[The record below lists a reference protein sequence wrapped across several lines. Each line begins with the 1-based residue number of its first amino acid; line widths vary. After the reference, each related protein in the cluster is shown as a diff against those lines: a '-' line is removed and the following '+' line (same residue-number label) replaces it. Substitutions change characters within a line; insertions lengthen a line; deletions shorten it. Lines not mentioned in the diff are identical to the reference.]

1 MSTHFTSKHL
11 SAISI
16 PYLCCLLI
24 TETGSIS
31 QIWWDNEHYLV
42 LPLLDGQQNWTLSG
56 IQGRRTSSIRWYT
69 LILWVEGGILIA
81 PQSKRFLSPLLSE
94 RQFFSLPS
102 YPACFNP
109 VSTPRVLLQYGR
121 SRLALING
129 PFLSSLNP
137 HFGNLVKCK
146 TFVIK
151 MSYQQK
157 KHFHIKGFAL
167 SVVASRGTG
176 QYGNS
181 LLNNKMNRFS
191 LRIVQEACVVCYR

>member
-1 MSTHFTSKHL
+1 MTHLKNLHSIAFWEKHINRSHFHALSWAPVLNNTLLAL
-11 SAISI
+11 SAEC
-16 PYLCCLLI
+16 YF
-24 TETGSIS
+24 
-31 QIWWDNEHYLV
+31 
-42 LPLLDGQQNWTLSG
+42 
-56 IQGRRTSSIRWYT
+56 SS
-69 LILWVEGGILIA
+69 
-81 PQSKRFLSPLLSE
+81 P
-94 RQFFSLPS
+94 FSLPS

-167 SVVASRGTG
+167 SVVSSRGTG

-181 LLNNKMNRFS
+181 LFNNKMNRFS
-191 LRIVQEACVVCYR
+191 LRIVQEHAWFATRKVVFIPSLNS